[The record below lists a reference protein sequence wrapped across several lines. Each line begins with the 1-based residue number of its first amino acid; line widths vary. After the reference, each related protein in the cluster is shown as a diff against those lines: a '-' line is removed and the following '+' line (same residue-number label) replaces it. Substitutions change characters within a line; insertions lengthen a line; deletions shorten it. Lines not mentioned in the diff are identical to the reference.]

1 MLARAR
7 SMESMADYSSLRS
20 AWVVKKGNFQCWRLR
35 KPVGRCTCLY
45 VFMHSLCAGLGHT

>member
-7 SMESMADYSSLRS
+7 SVESMADYSSLRS